1 MNKENLNKRIVALRM
16 EIINKVQHG
25 NSKEKDKL
33 LVEIKDFLN
42 ELEEQI

>member
-1 MNKENLNKRIVALRM
+1 MNKEYLNKRIVALRM
-16 EIINKVQHG
+16 EIINKVQNG

-33 LVEIKDFLN
+33 LVELKDFLN

>member
-1 MNKENLNKRIVALRM
+1 MNKEKMIKRIIELRM
-16 EIINKVQHG
+16 NIINKVQNG
-25 NSKEKDKL
+25 NSKEKDNL

>member
-1 MNKENLNKRIVALRM
+1 MNKEYLNKRIIALRM
-16 EIINKVQHG
+16 EIINKVQNG